1 VSEVTPAEARRI
13 AVRAQLLDG
22 SATDVLSTVRH
33 LGRLQIDPIATVAP
47 PQYLVLWSR
56 LGPYDRAELDR
67 LLWEERKLFEFNA
80 FIYPIEDLPLM
91 QALMRAP
98 RGTGKGDEWARRFM
112 KEQAGL
118 KRYILRELTRDGPLP
133 SRELEHHA
141 ARFKN
146 TTVWWGTRAHM
157 MWMLELLHGSGK
169 IAVAGRLKGQR
180 LWDLAERVYPETERV
195 PLADARRL
203 IAEKRFRAQ
212 GVQLDR
218 KGLVAHPEAVDGSV
232 PGTRVTFLSPFDGL
246 VKNRDRAEALW
257 DFFYRLE
264 MYVPKA
270 KREYGYYV
278 LPILRG
284 DRLVGR
290 IEPAFDRKT
299 GVLRMLGVFA
309 QPDAPASAGT
319 GIAAATRR
327 LAKWLGA
334 TDIVYPRTV
343 PPIWKKALR

>member
-1 VSEVTPAEARRI
+1 M

-22 SATDVLSTVRH
+22 SATDVLSTVQH
-33 LGRLQIDPIATVAP
+33 LGRLQIDPISTVAP

-98 RGTGKGDEWARRFM
+98 RGTRKVDLWAQQFM
-112 KEQAGL
+112 QEQAGL

-141 ARFKN
+141 ARFKD

-169 IAVAGRLKGQR
+169 IAVAGRVNGQR
-180 LWDLAERVYPETERV
+180 LWDLAERVYPQTERV
-195 PLADARRL
+195 PLAEARRIL
-203 IAEKRFRAQ
+203 EEKRFRAQ
-212 GVQLDR
+212 GVQLTR

-284 DRLVGR
+284 DRLIGR
-290 IEPAFDRKT
+290 IEPAFDRQT
-299 GVLRMLGVFA
+299 GVLRVLGVFA
-309 QPDAPASAGT
+309 EPGAPAGAGA
-319 GIAAATRR
+319 GIASAMRR

-334 TDIVYPRTV
+334 TEIVYPRTV
-343 PPIWKKALR
+343 PSFWKKALR

>member
-1 VSEVTPAEARRI
+1 M

-22 SATDVLSTVRH
+22 SATDVLSTVQH
-33 LGRLQIDPIATVAP
+33 LGRLQIDPISTVAP

-98 RGTGKGDEWARRFM
+98 RGTRKVDLWAQQFM
-112 KEQAGL
+112 QEQAGL

-141 ARFKN
+141 ARFKD

-169 IAVAGRLKGQR
+169 IAVAGRVNGQR
-180 LWDLAERVYPETERV
+180 LWDLAERVYPQTERV
-195 PLADARRL
+195 PLAEARRIL
-203 IAEKRFRAQ
+203 EEKRFRAQ
-212 GVQLDR
+212 GVQLTR

-284 DRLVGR
+284 DRLIGR

-299 GVLRMLGVFA
+299 GVLRVLGVFA
-309 QPDAPASAGT
+309 EPGAPAGAGA
-319 GIAAATRR
+319 GIASAMRR

-334 TDIVYPRTV
+334 TEIVYPRTV
-343 PPIWKKALR
+343 PSFWKKALR